1 VLVKEGK
8 TMAKKGPCWEGYEMV
23 GMKTKN
29 GRKVPNCVPK
39 TKKMSG
45 GGMQDEKEYGEK
57 KYNPIKTKN
66 NILLDKMPKMKYG
79 KMVKAYTGTAVKQ
92 PTETKKEFSMRHEHH
107 TATKGMMDYYKDI
120 I

>member
-39 TKKMSG
+39 TKKM
-45 GGMQDEKEYGEK
+45 
-57 KYNPIKTKN
+57 
-66 NILLDKMPKMKYG
+66 KYG
-79 KMVKAYTGTAVKQ
+79 KMVKAYTGTSVKQ

>member
-39 TKKMSG
+39 TKKM
-45 GGMQDEKEYGEK
+45 
-57 KYNPIKTKN
+57 
-66 NILLDKMPKMKYG
+66 KYG
-79 KMVKAYTGTAVKQ
+79 KMVKAYTGTAGKARQLAKQ
-92 PTETKKEFSMRHEHH
+92 KRIFNEARTS
-107 TATKGMMDYYKDI
+107 YCY
-120 I
+120 

>member
-39 TKKMSG
+39 TKKM
-45 GGMQDEKEYGEK
+45 
-57 KYNPIKTKN
+57 
-66 NILLDKMPKMKYG
+66 KYG
-79 KMVKAYTGTAVKQ
+79 KMVKAYTGTAVK
-92 PTETKKEFSMRHEHH
+92 
-107 TATKGMMDYYKDI
+107 ATN
-120 I
+120 